1 VGKHRN
7 ARRRRAILGIDIGG
21 TKSLYTL
28 FDESFEVLAEEKL
41 RTHPD
46 KGGARAFARTMRK
59 TVAGMMREA
68 KRRGLELAVVG
79 VGCAGDIDMRH
90 GMVCSSPNLA
100 FLDHYPMGKR
110 LARVTGARVFVGND
124 VHAGLYGEMKLGAA
138 RGAEHVIGVFLGTGV
153 GGALAVHGRLFL
165 GAAGLAGD
173 IGNYLLHT
181 VDTTQE
187 KARKDVLDNVASRT
201 AIAGDAAALA
211 AKHWAPKLRATAGTD
226 VSQIGAGDIAEAI
239 REGDKAVE
247 KLMRS
252 RAAVVGA
259 AISNFVDF
267 LNPDMVVLGGG
278 LTEAMPKLMRD
289 EVRKAVKAHAA
300 PKAAK
305 AVRIVTA
312 RLHERAVSA
321 GAAKLAFDMHY
332 PSSAPPIRL

>member
-1 VGKHRN
+1 VGKERK
-7 ARRRRAILGIDIGG
+7 RKRAILGIDIGG

-41 RTHPD
+41 RTHPE
-46 KGGARAFARTMRK
+46 KGGARAFARSMRK
-59 TVAGMMREA
+59 TVEGLMREA
-68 KRRGLELAVVG
+68 KRRGLELRVVG
-79 VGCAGDIDMRH
+79 VGCAGDIDMR
-90 GMVCSSPNLA
+90 GGVVRSSPNLG
-100 FLDHYPMGKR
+100 FLDDYPMARR
-110 LARVTGARVFVGND
+110 LEKVTGARVFVGND

-153 GGALAVHGRLFL
+153 GGALAMHGRLFL
-165 GAAGLAGD
+165 GASGLAGD
-173 IGNYLLHT
+173 IGNYLLHA
-181 VDTTQE
+181 VDATQE
-187 KARKDVLDNVASRT
+187 NARKDVLDNVASRT

-211 AKHWAPKLRATAGTD
+211 AKRWAPRLRAKSGTD
-226 VSQIGAGDIAEAI
+226 VTEIGAGDLAAAI
-239 REGDKAVE
+239 RAGDKAVE

-278 LTEAMPKLMRD
+278 LVEAMPQLMRR

-305 AVRIVTA
+305 AARIVTA
-312 RLHERAVSA
+312 RLHDRAVSA
-321 GAAKLAFDMHY
+321 GAAKLALDMFY
-332 PSSAPPIRL
+332 SSNEPPIRLR